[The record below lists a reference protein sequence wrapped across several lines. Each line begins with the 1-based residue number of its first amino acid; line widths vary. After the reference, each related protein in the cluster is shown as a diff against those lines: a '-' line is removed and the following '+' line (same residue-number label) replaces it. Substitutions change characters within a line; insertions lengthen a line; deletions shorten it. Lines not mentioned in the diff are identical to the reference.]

1 MKNLNELNTTIGFL
15 RQSIETIDDLL
26 ERYDG
31 LNGDNEEIEFTE
43 MCIQNREECSRHLL
57 EIIPKTNYVEELE
70 LHMRTTYD
78 SHFGDGH
85 WNKIFSSENPFTVSI
100 IVGNRLFQLTKENK
114 LI

>member
-31 LNGDNEEIEFTE
+31 LNGDNTEIEFTE
-43 MCIQNREECSRHLL
+43 MCIHNREECSRHLL

-70 LHMRTTYD
+70 LYMRTTSD
-78 SHFGDGH
+78 SHFGNGH
-85 WNKIFSSENPFTVSI
+85 WNKIFSLENPFTVSI
-100 IVGNRLFQLTKENK
+100 KVGDSLFHVTKENNF
-114 LI
+114 I